1 MPIPS
6 WEQCPQEGGR
16 GKVKI
21 EKPPQYPILHIS
33 FTPLHFCSI
42 FLFKDTVF
50 IILHLTSISFLGKV
64 LHKELLKIYP
74 HKPRVVS
81 LSPILSP
88 PQFNTH
94 LPFTLMTILLQM
106 FWLLCQTH
114 IFIHAVI
121 LKTHYFYCFYSYI
134 FWLVCF
140 VRIPIHSGW
149 FISLSFCYHW
159 KKYAAAINFL
169 LSYSHFFLSSCWV
182 FFPSSNDR
190 SFLENFRRFFNLKL

>member
-16 GKVKI
+16 EKVKI

-88 PQFNTH
+88 PQFNTLTFYTH
-94 LPFTLMTILLQM
+94 DNPITNVLVTLSNAHIHPCCHSQNTLFLLFLFLYILVGLFCSYSNTFWMVHFTFILLSLKEVCCRNQLFTFILPFLP
-106 FWLLCQTH
+106 
-114 IFIHAVI
+114 FIM
-121 LKTHYFYCFYSYI
+121 L
-134 FWLVCF
+134 
-140 VRIPIHSGW
+140 
-149 FISLSFCYHW
+149 
-159 KKYAAAINFL
+159 
-169 LSYSHFFLSSCWV
+169 V

-190 SFLENFRRFFNLKL
+190 SFLENFRTFFNLKL